1 MNSKAKATLKWLGQM
16 GLLIEFENIKLC
28 IDYYASPDEGRQTP
42 PPIPAEEL
50 RGIDVFLGTHDHLD
64 HIDHEAWKIWAK
76 TNPKAKFI
84 FPRMHLESVLA
95 DGVAEENAIG
105 LNDGESF
112 TFKEVTIHAIAASH

>member
-1 MNSKAKATLKWLGQM
+1 MNSKTKATLKWLGQM

-64 HIDHEAWKIWAK
+64 HIDHASWRIWAASC
-76 TNPKAKFI
+76 PDARFV
-84 FPRMHLESVLA
+84 FPEAHRQAVLS
-95 DGVAEENAIG
+95 DGVKCVIG
-105 LNDGESF
+105 NETQIRAAADAF
-112 TFKEVTIHAIAASH
+112 TEVNPLFTS